1 LQESYSGLER
11 KVDERTHQLEQAN
24 LAKSRFLAAASHDLR
39 QPLQALDMFVAQL
52 PEQMKTQEGTRLVGR
67 IDAAV
72 ASMNELFNAL
82 LDISRLD
89 AGVLTTNLVEMPAS
103 RLLTRVEDT
112 FSGPARKKGLSFRV
126 VTSSLWLRSDV
137 ILLDRIVL
145 NLVSNAVRYTSSG
158 GIVVGCRRRG
168 DSVRIEVCD
177 SGPGIAEEQRRNIF
191 SEFYRI
197 QKGDSHGGLGL
208 GLSIVERLCT
218 LLGHPIELASAVG
231 KGSRFSITVPL
242 TTAQAQF
249 TEPEV
254 AAPIAPDVFNRKR
267 VAVID
272 DEPLV
277 LDGIGGI
284 LRNWGCD
291 VVAASS
297 CDAALVV
304 LDGGP
309 RPDLIISDLQL
320 GDGQSGIVAIARL
333 RAASGFDIP
342 AFLISGD
349 TAPERLHE
357 ARASGHHLLHKPV
370 RPMRL
375 RAMVSQLLQNTDV
388 SGTA

>member
-1 LQESYSGLER
+1 
-11 KVDERTHQLEQAN
+11 
-24 LAKSRFLAAASHDLR
+24 
-39 QPLQALDMFVAQL
+39 
-52 PEQMKTQEGTRLVGR
+52 
-67 IDAAV
+67 
-72 ASMNELFNAL
+72 MNELFNAL

-89 AGVLTTNLVEMPAS
+89 AGVLTTSIVDMPAS
-103 RLLTRVEDT
+103 RLLTRIEDT
-112 FSGPARKKGLSFRV
+112 FAGAARKKGLTFRV
-126 VTSSLWLRSDV
+126 VASSLWLRSDV
-137 ILLDRIVL
+137 ILLERIVL

-168 DSVRIEVCD
+168 DLLRIDVCD
-177 SGPGIAEEQRRNIF
+177 SGPGIPEEQRRNIF
-191 SEFYRI
+191 GEFYRI

-231 KGSRFSITVPL
+231 KGSRFSVTVSA
-242 TTAQAQF
+242 TAAQAQF
-249 TEPEV
+249 SEPEV
-254 AAPIAPDVFNRKR
+254 AAPIAPDVFNGKC

-272 DEPLV
+272 DEALV

-284 LRNWGCD
+284 LRNWGCH

-297 CDAALVV
+297 CDAALAS
-304 LDGGP
+304 LDGEP
-309 RPDLIISDLQL
+309 RPDLIISDFRL

-333 RAASGFDIP
+333 REKLGSDIP

-349 TAPERLHE
+349 TAPERLRE

-375 RAMVSQLLQNTDV
+375 RAMVSQMLQNEV
-388 SGTA
+388 AGAA